1 MTDLKFGVCGNLDW
15 HGTPDELNP
24 ISTLKRNDVGELLLK
39 LNREPMGKSDLIDEY
54 GDLEEEIEK
63 LLRLGALRE
72 DDLVY
77 VNFTFIDEEDSD
89 HVFRESEP
97 FARRLCES
105 IMENKGTLYET
116 LDRYDNPEVSK
127 EKLAFFIIGCY
138 LLDWGALEMFR
149 NWEVSNNLKSQPGGN
164 EYTLWGEEEVDQ
176 LLKRV
181 YWGGHAL
188 KSGEYIFHTFGD
200 HHGYKMRNA
209 FPDIINS
216 FPDLDFEGRNEYR
229 TLLLEKK
236 KELLEELGDVIH
248 GAFDNRE
255 ISKDRRGH
263 IELLKKTGY
272 IREDDDSVV
281 TIPYFFEE
289 HIDMLTDALDPFVP
303 VLESWVKDQLPIF
316 EKKMND
322 IRPIQNGVPF
332 DEVFI
337 QLWHV
342 VFGLT
347 NRYLAEEGVI
357 YDTYEEGIGYL
368 PGLFKEE
375 VSQEVVEYLT
385 TRS

>member
-1 MTDLKFGVCGNLDW
+1 M
-15 HGTPDELNP
+15 
-24 ISTLKRNDVGELLLK
+24 
-39 LNREPMGKSDLIDEY
+39 
-54 GDLEEEIEK
+54 
-63 LLRLGALRE
+63 
-72 DDLVY
+72 
-77 VNFTFIDEEDSD
+77 
-89 HVFRESEP
+89 
-97 FARRLCES
+97 
-105 IMENKGTLYET
+105 
-116 LDRYDNPEVSK
+116 
-127 EKLAFFIIGCY
+127 
-138 LLDWGALEMFR
+138 
-149 NWEVSNNLKSQPGGN
+149 
-164 EYTLWGEEEVDQ
+164 
-176 LLKRV
+176 KRV

-229 TLLLEKK
+229 TLMLEKK
-236 KELLEELGDVIH
+236 KELLKELGDVIH
-248 GAFDNRE
+248 GAFDNKE
-255 ISKDRRGH
+255 IGKDRRGH

-272 IREDDDSVV
+272 IREEDELAVI
-281 TIPYFFEE
+281 IPYFFEE
-289 HIDMLTDALDPFVP
+289 HIDMLTDALDPFAP
-303 VLESWVKDQLPIF
+303 VLKSWVEDQLPIF
-316 EKKMND
+316 EERMKD

-357 YDTYEEGIGYL
+357 YDTYEDGKGYL

-375 VSQEVVEYLT
+375 VSQEFVEYLT